1 MARLEKLNDLLVSD
15 KSRRYCVLTKFSDY
29 FINRSPG
36 KIVISFSD
44 VLYDSMYSGKLSLN
58 YLPTFQLNM
67 HYRSYDPSGTAH
79 AILEWRA
86 GPVDLS
92 LT

>member
-44 VLYDSMYSGKLSLN
+44 VLYDYVLWEAISKLS
-58 YLPTFQLNM
+58 TDF
-67 HYRSYDPSGTAH
+67 STEH
-79 AILEWRA
+79 A
-86 GPVDLS
+86 LS
-92 LT
+92 II